1 MKKNMY
7 ETIIIFNKESYTE
20 SVKIFRDMCQEF
32 TGSEYIIHEDLVG
45 VKKLVYEV
53 KEHTEGYYVIYTWLG
68 LPENV
73 SELER
78 CLRINDNV
86 LKFMTIRKRDED
98 VDEEDS
104 DEDYLRDE
112 FIINQ
117 GLTKSEQAADASSS
131 NPNSKIDAMDVLL
144 GLANYIRKDVS

>member
-7 ETIIIFNKESYTE
+7 ETIIIFDSTNHDI
-20 SVKIFRDMCQEF
+20 SVGIFRDMCQEF

-45 VKKLVYEV
+45 VKKLAYPI
-53 KEHTEGYYVIYTWLG
+53 KEKTEGYYVIYTWLG

-73 SELER
+73 AELER

-112 FIINQ
+112 FITSQ
-117 GLTKSEQAADASSS
+117 GLTKSEQAADAGVD
-131 NPNSKIDAMDVLL
+131 NPNSKIDALDVML
-144 GLANYIRKDVS
+144 GFADYVKVS